1 MVCRTQLDKSGMAF
15 QAWSWVASGLIG
27 RSPDKGEGAD
37 IRGSALLSM
46 WVRYYCGN
54 LLEHTMSGKDGPSM
68 NNTPVA
74 WS

>member
-1 MVCRTQLDKSGMAF
+1 M
-15 QAWSWVASGLIG
+15 ASGLSG

-54 LLEHTMSGKDGPSM
+54 LLEHTLSGKDGPSM
-68 NNTPVA
+68 NNTPIA